1 MATVLIVDDEPQ
13 MLIALERA
21 LKHSNHHVLTAR
33 TGEEGLSVA
42 VTGRPHVAL
51 VDLRLPD
58 VNGVEFVRRVRSWSE
73 MPIIVLSGETS
84 VNAKVAALDAGADDY
99 VSKPFALAELNARI
113 DAALRRSSNV
123 TNRDPVTRVGNVTID
138 IMARTL
144 TIDDT
149 PVQVSPIQ
157 WRLLEL
163 LVGNPGMILTH
174 NQIIAAVWGE
184 PYGDEMRTS
193 LRVHIGQLRARL
205 SDDSAEP
212 RFIAT
217 EPRAGYRWI
226 AETS

>member
-21 LKHSNHHVLTAR
+21 LKHSNHDVLTAR

-99 VSKPFALAELNARI
+99 VSKPFSLAELNARI
-113 DAALRRSSNV
+113 DAALRRSSHV
-123 TNRDPVTRVGNVTID
+123 SGGDPVVRVGGLVID
-138 IMARTL
+138 LMARTL
-144 TIDDT
+144 TVEGA
-149 PVQVSPIQ
+149 PVPLSPIQ

-163 LVGNPGMILTH
+163 LVGNAGMLLTH
-174 NQIIAAVWGE
+174 DQIIAAVWGA
-184 PYGDEMRTS
+184 PYGGEMRTS
-193 LRVHIGQLRARL
+193 LRVHVGQLRSRL
-205 SDDSAEP
+205 GDDSTQP

-226 AETS
+226 AEAS